1 MADTLPAGSHA
12 AASSSVGREGL
23 VKVKVVKRRR
33 RHRSGNRRRHYAHLA
48 KLTVFW
54 VFALSI
60 SGAIA
65 YGCVA
70 KVNKARPTVI
80 EAE

>member
-1 MADTLPAGSHA
+1 MADTLRAGSQV
-12 AASSSVGREGL
+12 AASSTEGREAR

-33 RHRSGNRRRHYAHLA
+33 RHRSGNRRRHYAQLA

-54 VFALSI
+54 LFALGI
-60 SGAIA
+60 SGALA